1 MSISRNSYARS
12 LNSEINELEKSDNIK
27 KVGYISMVRFFYV
40 DYNSN
45 DKLINISMNLPNFY
59 PSSTPTNII
68 INHHYVID
76 YELKFYRFLKG
87 NQHIIKK
94 YFKIDNLSDES
105 ILNPRKW
112 RTKFKIID
120 IIHEFELFKSIAS
133 SSILFYYFEN
143 KNLLNEDILY
153 IISSYIK

>member
-1 MSISRNSYARS
+1 MSISRNSYTRS
-12 LNSEINELEKSDNIK
+12 LNNEINELEKGDNIK

-40 DYNSN
+40 DYDSN
-45 DKLINISMNLPNFY
+45 NKLINISMNLPNFY
-59 PSSTPTNII
+59 PFNTPTNII
-68 INHHYVID
+68 INHRYRID
-76 YELKFYRFLKG
+76 YELQFYRFLKG